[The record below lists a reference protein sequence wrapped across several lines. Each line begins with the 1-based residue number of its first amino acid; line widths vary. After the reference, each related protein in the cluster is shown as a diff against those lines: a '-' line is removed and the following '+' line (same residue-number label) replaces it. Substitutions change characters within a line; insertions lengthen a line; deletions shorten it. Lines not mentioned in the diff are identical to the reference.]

1 MRWDLLFDDLAS
13 QLDLEQRT
21 EERALALEEER
32 LRLSRM
38 SLRDRLQ
45 VLGRAT
51 ADTGVRLQL
60 RGGLIIVVRPGAFG
74 RDWLSGDLV
83 ERAPARSCV
92 LPLASIA
99 AVMPERARLGD
110 TAAHGVADPPSGL
123 ADRITLSFVLRDLS
137 RRRTPVTVTTE
148 DGELHGT
155 LDRVA
160 RDHVDLALH
169 EPGVARRDEHL
180 QGYRILPYD
189 RIRLLTFR

>member
-13 QLDLEQRT
+13 QLDLEQRS
-21 EERALALEEER
+21 EERALALEEHR

-45 VLGRAT
+45 ELGRAS

-60 RGGLIIVVRPGAFG
+60 RGGLVVVLRPGAFG
-74 RDWLSGDLV
+74 RDWVSGDLV

-92 LPLASIA
+92 LPLTSIA

-110 TAAHGVADPPSGL
+110 MPATRDAEPTSGL

-137 RRRTPVTVTTE
+137 RRRTPVVVTTD

-160 RDHVDLALH
+160 RDHIDLALH

-180 QGYRILPYD
+180 QGYRIVPFE
-189 RIRLLTFR
+189 RIRLVTFR

>member
-13 QLDLEQRT
+13 QLDVEQRA
-21 EERALALEEER
+21 EERALSLEEHR
-32 LRLSRM
+32 LRLSRL
-38 SLRDRLQ
+38 SLRDRLRE
-45 VLGRAT
+45 LGRAA

-60 RGGLIIVVRPGAFG
+60 RGGLVLTLCPGTFG
-74 RDWLSGDLV
+74 RDWVSGELV

-99 AVMPERARLGD
+99 TVMPERGRLGD
-110 TAAHGVADPPSGL
+110 APGPADPEPPSSL

-137 RRRTPVTVTTE
+137 RRRTPVALTTE

-160 RDHVDLALH
+160 RDHLDLALH

-180 QGYRILPYD
+180 QGYRIVPFD
-189 RIRLLTFR
+189 RVRLVTFR